1 MSQFYDR
8 TAATAARLLASYG
21 QPVSITRTSGGTYD
35 PLTGET
41 TGQTATTYTP
51 DGVLLNYGGK
61 EAGELR
67 AAGVDI
73 VSTDKKLLC
82 AAFAVDPVLT
92 DKVTVEGEAWTVMRV
107 KTLSPAGTSVLHELQ
122 VRR

>member
-1 MSQFYDR
+1 MSRFYDR

-41 TGQTATTYTP
+41 TGQTTTTYTP

-61 EAGELR
+61 EAGDLR

-82 AAFAVDPVLT
+82 AAFEVDPVVT
-92 DKVTVEGEAWTVMRV
+92 DTVTVGGLDWTVMRV
-107 KTLSPAGTSVLHELQ
+107 KTLSPAGAAVLHELQ

>member
-35 PLTGET
+35 PLTGEK
-41 TGQTATTYTP
+41 TGQTTTTYTP

-61 EAGELR
+61 EAGDLR

-82 AAFAVDPVLT
+82 AAFEVDPVVT
-92 DKVTVEGEAWTVMRV
+92 DTVTVGGLDWTVMRV
-107 KTLSPAGTSVLHELQ
+107 KTLSPAGAAVLHELQ

>member
-41 TGQTATTYTP
+41 TGQTTTTY
-51 DGVLLNYGGK
+51 
-61 EAGELR
+61 
-67 AAGVDI
+67 
-73 VSTDKKLLC
+73 TDKKLLC
-82 AAFAVDPVLT
+82 AAFEVDPVVT
-92 DKVTVEGEAWTVMRV
+92 DTVTVGGLDWTVMRV
-107 KTLSPAGTSVLHELQ
+107 KTLSPAGAAVLHELQ